1 MPDKDLFMLALSG
14 IVAVLWWLLRQKDA
28 AQARQIEQLFQ
39 KHDEDAKALQDLRVE
54 IAKTHY
60 VKDELD
66 ARFDRLETTFR
77 DGFGNLGQ
85 KFDRLSEAL
94 TNHISRSPS

>member
-1 MPDKDLFMLALSG
+1 MPDKDTLMLILSSLF
-14 IVAVLWWLLRQKDA
+14 AVLWWLLRQKDA
-28 AQARQIEQLFQ
+28 AQAKQIDLLFQ
-39 KHDEDAKALQDLRVE
+39 KHDEDAKALQELRVE

-66 ARFDRLETTFR
+66 AKFERLEGAFR
-77 DGFGNLGQ
+77 DGFSQLGQ

-94 TNHISRSPS
+94 TAHISKEQR